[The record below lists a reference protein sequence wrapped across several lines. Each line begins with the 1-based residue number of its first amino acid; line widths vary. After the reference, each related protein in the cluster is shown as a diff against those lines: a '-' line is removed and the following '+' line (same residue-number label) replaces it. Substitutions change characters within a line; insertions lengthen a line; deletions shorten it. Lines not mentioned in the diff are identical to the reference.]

1 MRKIKLNETG
11 ARGWFVGP
19 FEGAAIHSNDVEL
32 AIADWPVGPIPAH
45 YHSRSVEAIVIISGR
60 CIVQGQEIGPNEMFV
75 LDPGDV
81 NDSNFLEPSKVL
93 AIKMPAGANDKIP
106 VN

>member
-1 MRKIKLNETG
+1 MRKINLNETG

-19 FEGAAIHSNDVEL
+19 FEGAAIHSTVFEL
-32 AIADWPVGPIPAH
+32 ALADWPVGPIPAH
-45 YHSRSVEAIVIISGR
+45 YHSESVEAIVIISGR
-60 CIVQGQEIGPNEMFV
+60 CIMQGIEFGPNEMFI
-75 LDPGDV
+75 LEPGDV
-81 NDSNFLEPSKVL
+81 NDSNFTEPSKVL